1 MDDLIDKMNKFF
13 WGVMVKYT
21 LILTAFVIGW
31 IVGDHIYEKYL

>member
-21 LILTAFVIGW
+21 LIVMFFVIGW
-31 IVGDHIYEKYL
+31 IIGDHIYEKYL